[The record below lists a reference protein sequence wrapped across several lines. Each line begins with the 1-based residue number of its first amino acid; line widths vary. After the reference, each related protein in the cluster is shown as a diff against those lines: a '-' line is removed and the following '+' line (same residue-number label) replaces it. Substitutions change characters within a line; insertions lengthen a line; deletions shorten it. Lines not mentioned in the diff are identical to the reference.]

1 MHLTFQM
8 LDLTSC
14 DVTPV
19 GPSILSQALRRLEG
33 LRYNPCSHLI
43 MLFHTFSICIL
54 QASLHH
60 HHLGPDDLVVQVD
73 HHFHREGHDQLG
85 VQEHDGDEQAEDV
98 EHQLEEPR
106 LHQGGQG

>member
-33 LRYNPCSHLI
+33 LRYNPCRQIFASSLFQFAFFRLLSTLI
-43 MLFHTFSICIL
+43 TSDQMTWLFRLAITFI
-54 QASLHH
+54 
-60 HHLGPDDLVVQVD
+60 
-73 HHFHREGHDQLG
+73 
-85 VQEHDGDEQAEDV
+85 
-98 EHQLEEPR
+98 
-106 LHQGGQG
+106 